1 MTFSNEAEEKYAE
14 FQESYDQMDN
24 RVVADPICDQRI
36 KALETSL
43 KNRCE
48 AYKKII
54 DDLVKAVNKED
65 KEATLTCTKYIH
77 YTTIMEE
84 IKKEYQSDLKNILKE
99 LLSLDPAKHDSYKVT
114 FDTHHTYF
122 NGQWF
127 TVLSGI
133 ASLEVEP
140 PPASSTHNNTQQ
152 DVAPVFNSDEFADA
166 LSRGLSNLTLPPSAN
181 SGQNSTQKYKYKS
194 EDVPKL
200 KEDVKDYP

>member
-1 MTFSNEAEEKYAE
+1 MTSQQGQPRHNLSRFKTNIVAQLTKVEGQPAYDKILEDWVTFSNEAEEKYAE

-54 DDLVKAVNKED
+54 DDLVKAVNEED
-65 KEATLTCTKYIH
+65 KEATLTRTKYIH

-122 NGQWF
+122 NGQ
-127 TVLSGI
+127 
-133 ASLEVEP
+133 
-140 PPASSTHNNTQQ
+140 
-152 DVAPVFNSDEFADA
+152 
-166 LSRGLSNLTLPPSAN
+166 
-181 SGQNSTQKYKYKS
+181 
-194 EDVPKL
+194 
-200 KEDVKDYP
+200 

>member
-99 LLSLDPAKHDSYKVT
+99 LVSLDPAKHDSYKVT

-122 NGQWF
+122 NGQ
-127 TVLSGI
+127 
-133 ASLEVEP
+133 
-140 PPASSTHNNTQQ
+140 
-152 DVAPVFNSDEFADA
+152 
-166 LSRGLSNLTLPPSAN
+166 
-181 SGQNSTQKYKYKS
+181 
-194 EDVPKL
+194 
-200 KEDVKDYP
+200 